1 MAVDRAQPPLG
12 GSIDSRG
19 ASLEIRRLLPTDS
32 EGVEVAV
39 SEEAERKLRELSRA
53 LLARCTRAARRGVDA
68 RGLLLSAVLRLSE
81 KDVGRETLGLG
92 VAPTPSSDIFTATV
106 SVGRRVAEVET
117 RPSHSS
123 DDDGGVHSACSA
135 ASA

>member
-1 MAVDRAQPPLG
+1 MDRAQPPLG

-53 LLARCTRAARRGVDA
+53 LLARCTRAARHGVDA
-68 RGLLLSAVLRLSE
+68 RGVDPVRLSE